1 MTAASKRIDSLDALR
16 GLAAL
21 AVCWKHLT
29 GSFVLSRVFQV
40 SGMYGW
46 LGVEIFFVI
55 SGFVIPYTLYKSGYG
70 VGQYF
75 TFVWKRIVRLEPP
88 YLVSILFVILIGYL
102 AAHAPGY
109 HGGPYRPST
118 AQVLLHFGYLN
129 AFAHYDWLNGV
140 YWTLAIEF
148 QYYLALGLLFPLL
161 CARNP
166 KARYAALAVLSV
178 LAFIPSKSLM
188 FQYLFLFLL
197 GIVTFQHWVKLIG
210 TRVYIG
216 LILVL
221 GSGAVLTLGV
231 LIAIVAVATA
241 CVISF
246 VRFRQFAVLK
256 FLGMIS
262 YSLYLV
268 HLPIVYKL
276 SNLARRVTHGPT
288 QDMLAVLVIFTITIM
303 VAYLFYRLVERPSH
317 RWSAR
322 IKYKR
327 AEAPSFAG
335 HEHLP
340 SQLDSG
346 PIIANSTLKGPA
358 GCSYASAS
366 ES

>member
-1 MTAASKRIDSLDALR
+1 MTASSKRIDSLDALR

-29 GSFVLSRVFQV
+29 DSFALPRFLQV
-40 SGMYGW
+40 SGTYGW
-46 LGVEIFFVI
+46 LGVEVFFVI
-55 SGFVIPYTLYKSGYG
+55 SGFVIPYTLHKSGYR

-88 YLVSILFVILIGYL
+88 YLLSILVVLLIGYL

-109 HGGPYRPST
+109 QGAPYHPST
-118 AQVLLHFGYLN
+118 TQVLLHLGYLN
-129 AFAHYDWLNGV
+129 AFAHYDWLNSV

-161 CARNP
+161 CARNS
-166 KARYAALAVLSV
+166 KTRYAVLAMLSV
-178 LAFIPSKSLM
+178 LAFIPSKSLI
-188 FQYLFLFLL
+188 FPYLFLFLL
-197 GIVTFQHWVKLIG
+197 GIVSFHYWIGLIR

-216 LILVL
+216 LVL
-221 GSGAVLTLGV
+221 ALGIGAVLTLGF
-231 LIAIVAVATA
+231 LISTVGVATA

-246 VRFRQFAVLK
+246 VRLRQFAVLK

-262 YSLYLV
+262 YSLYLT
-268 HLPIVYKL
+268 HLPVVLKL
-276 SNLARRVTHGPT
+276 SNLAKRIAHGPT
-288 QDMLAVLVIFTITIM
+288 QDTLAVLLIATITIM

-317 RWSAR
+317 RWSAK
-322 IKYKR
+322 IKYKH

-335 HEHLP
+335 HQELP
-340 SQLDSG
+340 SQLDSV
-346 PIIANSTLKGPA
+346 PITATSTLKGPA
-358 GCSYASAS
+358 GCSYAPAA